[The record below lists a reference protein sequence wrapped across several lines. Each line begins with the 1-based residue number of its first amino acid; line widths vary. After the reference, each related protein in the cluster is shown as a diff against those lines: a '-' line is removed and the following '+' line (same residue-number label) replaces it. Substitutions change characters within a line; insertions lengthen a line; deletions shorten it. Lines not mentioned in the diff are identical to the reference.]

1 MSKIETTSQLSS
13 EGETRAR
20 AELSTQS
27 GKSGKGYPQVKKD
40 P

>member
-1 MSKIETTSQLSS
+1 MSKIETTTKLSS
-13 EGETRAR
+13 EDEARAR

-27 GKSGKGYPQVKKD
+27 EKSGKGYPQVKND